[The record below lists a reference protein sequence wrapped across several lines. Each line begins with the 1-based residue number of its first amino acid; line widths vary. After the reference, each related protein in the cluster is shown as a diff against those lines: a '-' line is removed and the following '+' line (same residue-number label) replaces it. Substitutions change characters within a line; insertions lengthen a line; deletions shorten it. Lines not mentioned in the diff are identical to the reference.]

1 MRDRLCELRR
11 ISPESSE
18 WGEEEVYTFCMGPE
32 TLGQEAAS
40 FADKEDALKD
50 VFEEV
55 QSIQRDIGLL
65 RMDAGRL
72 AKQNGRF
79 LTSFRR
85 ISSIKRGSNA
95 IAQGIRVKGEAL
107 YRRLRRMDGL
117 SQELEEKMGADSAVV
132 RIARCQYASLTSSF
146 REALLYYN
154 WAEATLREHCKTRIQ
169 RQADILG
176 QQVTGEQ
183 VDEMIETGK
192 WSSFFSKGIWTSR
205 SALVKM
211 EDRHRELLDLES
223 RLRDIREL
231 FLQVALL
238 VEEQGSFLENIEA
251 NILATQGYFGAT
263 NVRLNQA
270 VRYRKKNPCRRCFRC
285 FSCLTA

>member
-18 WGEEEVYTFCMGPE
+18 SEEEVYTFCMGPE
-32 TLGQEAAS
+32 TLGQEATP
-40 FADKEDALKD
+40 FADKEHALKD
-50 VFEEV
+50 VFGEV
-55 QSIQRDIGLL
+55 QFMQREIALL
-65 RMDAGRL
+65 RMDARRL

-85 ISSIKRGSNA
+85 ISSIKRGSSA
-95 IAQGIRVKGEAL
+95 IAQGIKVKGEAL
-107 YRRLRRMDGL
+107 YRRLRWMGGL
-117 SQELEEKMGADSAVV
+117 SLELEEKMGANSAIV
-132 RIARCQYASLTSSF
+132 RIVRCQHASLTSSF
-146 REALLYYN
+146 REALLHYN
-154 WAEATLREHCKTRIQ
+154 SAEATLREHCKTRIQ

-176 QQVTGEQ
+176 QKVTGEE

-192 WSSFFSKGIWTSR
+192 WSSFFARGIRTSR

-223 RLRDIREL
+223 RLRDVREL
-231 FLQVALL
+231 FTQVALL
-238 VEEQGSFLENIEA
+238 VEEQGGFLENIEA
-251 NILATQGYFGAT
+251 NVLGTQDYLGAT
-263 NVRLNQA
+263 NVRLNRA
-270 VRYRKKNPCRRCFRC
+270 MRYRKKNPCRRCFRC

>member
-1 MRDRLCELRR
+1 M
-11 ISPESSE
+11 
-18 WGEEEVYTFCMGPE
+18 YTFSMGPE
-32 TLGQEAAS
+32 TLGQEATS
-40 FADKEDALKD
+40 FADKEHALEG
-50 VFEEV
+50 VFGEV
-55 QSIQRDIGLL
+55 QSIQRDIALL
-65 RMDAGRL
+65 RMDARRL
-72 AKQNGRF
+72 AKQSGRF

-107 YRRLRRMDGL
+107 YWRLRRMGGL
-117 SQELEEKMGADSAVV
+117 SQELEGKMGADSAVV

-146 REALLYYN
+146 REALLHYN

-183 VDEMIETGK
+183 VDEMIETGR
-192 WSSFFSKGIWTSR
+192 WSSFFSKGIWASR

-251 NILATQGYFGAT
+251 NIRTTQDYFGAA
-263 NVRLNQA
+263 NVRLNRA
-270 VRYRKKNPCRRCFRC
+270 VRHRKKNPCRRCFRC